1 MSTNRLM
8 EKMSGSKRE
17 KVTRDWTKPHNNELH
32 VWYCS
37 LNIFHVINSCSMKL
51 VVHAAHME
59 ESGKDTV
66 MVE

>member
-8 EKMSGSKRE
+8 EKMSRVKMD

-32 VWYCS
+32 IWYRS
-37 LNIFHVINSCSMKL
+37 LNIFHVINSCSMKP
-51 VVHAAHME
+51 VAHVAHMG